1 MVKGL
6 AVRLKSYD
14 ETIPKVFS
22 LIKLGEEL
30 KKHKNIVLKVHLIL
44 GQPENS
50 TKIEFL
56 EPIIQFCVTNKNPG
70 SDIII
75 AEGVN
80 GAETRDLFDEL
91 GFTKLAEKYSLGL
104 IDLNE
109 SSSVEIQNP
118 EFLRFQSIHYPELL
132 LNSFVIT
139 ATPVKVNE
147 ELGMSAS
154 LDTMIGAFP
163 GYKYRGFFSR
173 TKNKLKEHPL
183 KYQIHD
189 ILKCKMPDLAV
200 IDAGDKGY
208 IITGKPLDM
217 DKQASKVLGLDWNN
231 VPHIRL
237 VDESF
242 SQVKKEDNIDNLIG
256 KVIENTN
263 K

>member
-30 KKHKNIVLKVHLIL
+30 KKHKNIVLKVHIVL
-44 GQPENS
+44 GQPQNS
-50 TKIEFL
+50 TKLEFL
-56 EPIIQFCVTNKNPG
+56 EPLIQFLVANKNPG
-70 SDIII
+70 SDIIL
-75 AEGVN
+75 AEGCD

-91 GFTKLAEKYSLGL
+91 GFTRLAEKYSIGL

-109 SSSVEIQNP
+109 SSSVEVQNP
-118 EFLRFQSIHYPELL
+118 EFLRFKSIHYPDLL

-139 ATPVKVNE
+139 STPLRLNN

-154 LDTMIGAFP
+154 LDTMLGAFP
-163 GYKYRGFFSR
+163 GYKYRGFFSN
-173 TKNKLKEHPL
+173 TKKKLREHPV

-189 ILKCKMPDLAV
+189 ILKCKMPDLAI
-200 IDAGDKGY
+200 IDAGEHGFL
-208 IITGKPLDM
+208 ITGKPLDM
-217 DKQASKVLGLDWNN
+217 DKQASKLLGLDWNN

-242 SQVKKEDNIDNLIG
+242 FLARTKGQEIEAIID
-256 KVIENTN
+256 KA